1 MIKYTEIKQK
11 GEHTN
16 IAAIIVLKPDR
27 EVQKFEFFRENLI
40 NWYKFSF
47 KSAGIAVFFLGVVP
61 VALGYV
67 GYKYQTIN
75 MIAARRDKPVY
86 ENEWVPRK

>member
-1 MIKYTEIKQK
+1 MASLSGNTNVLMI
-11 GEHTN
+11 
-16 IAAIIVLKPDR
+16 AVLKPDR

-40 NWYKFSF
+40 NWYKFNF
-47 KSAGIAVFFLGVVP
+47 RSAGIALFFLGVVP
-61 VALGYV
+61 VTLGWI

-86 ENEWVPRK
+86 DNEWVPRK